1 MPTIEFSL
9 SDRQIEFCE
18 EFIKAKGVSNWQE
31 IISEKMGIAI
41 STVKTHK
48 SDVFTALCVNSQTE
62 LMHTLLTT
70 EDWRLTKWERH
81 NSERLKKYAQKGL
94 R

>member
-1 MPTIEFSL
+1 MSAIEISL

-31 IISEKMGIAI
+31 IISQKMTIAI

-70 EDWRLTKWERH
+70 KDWRLTKWERC
-81 NSERLKKYAQKGL
+81 NTERLKKYSQKGL
-94 R
+94 K